1 MRVLRSVYED
11 DDLIVI
17 DKPAGLAVQGGERVN
32 SSVDDILA
40 VQLGYRPFLVH
51 RLDKDTSGLLM
62 VAKNKVAAA
71 LYSRLIQGG
80 EIRKIYLALCSS
92 HPVAPSGTIDEPL
105 QQRGEMKNALTEYQV
120 LGSSATFSLI
130 QLRLGTGRMHQIR
143 MHLAGIACPILG
155 DDKYGDFPL
164 NKRLRKE
171 RAVRRLMLHAW
182 SLSFPL
188 PATSISTRGE
198 SVTLHADIPDCFHP
212 FLQECGLD
220 PQSIILDSRPVSAPT

>member
-1 MRVLRSVYED
+1 MRVLQTVYED

-17 DKPAGLAVQGGERVN
+17 DKPAGLAVQGGERVI

-40 VQLGYRPFLVH
+40 AQLGYRPFLVH
-51 RLDKDTSGLLM
+51 RLDKGTSGLLM

-80 EIRKIYLALCSS
+80 DIRKIYLALCSS
-92 HPVAPSGTIDEPL
+92 HPANPTGIIEEPL
-105 QQRGEMKNALTEYQV
+105 RQRGEMRDALTEYRI
-120 LGSSATFSLI
+120 LASSASYSLI

-143 MHLAGIACPILG
+143 MHLSGIACPILG

-182 SLSFPL
+182 SLSFPIPSKSGAVRTEL
-188 PATSISTRGE
+188 R
-198 SVTLHADIPDCFHP
+198 TLLSDIPDCFQP
-212 FLQECGLD
+212 FMQELGLD
-220 PQSIILDSRPVSAPT
+220 PRSVNPDSGPASMPT

>member
-1 MRVLRSVYED
+1 MRVLQPVYED

-17 DKPAGLAVQGGERVN
+17 DKPAGLAVQGGERVI

-40 VQLGYRPFLVH
+40 AQLGYRPFLVH

-62 VAKNKVAAA
+62 VAKNKAAAA

-80 EIRKIYLALCSS
+80 EIRKIYLAVCSS
-92 HPVAPSGTIDEPL
+92 HPASPSGTIDEPL
-105 QQRGEMKNALTEYQV
+105 RQRGETKPALTEYRS
-120 LGSSATFSLI
+120 LAASPSFSLI

-143 MHLAGIACPILG
+143 MHLAGIGCPILG

-182 SLSFPL
+182 SLTFPI
-188 PATSISTRGE
+188 PAKPGASRTE
-198 SVTLHADIPDCFHP
+198 KLALLADMPDCFQP
-212 FLQECGLD
+212 FLQEFGLD
-220 PQSIILDSRPVSAPT
+220 LRSTNPDFRPASLPT